1 MIAEIRP
8 LDTLFFKD
16 GKPFSRGDETW
27 ADGVFPPYPS
37 VVYGALRTWFI
48 SQQPEG
54 LSKDIL
60 KKSEKIKIN
69 QICYEFG
76 QQEILMP
83 MPLDLAEP
91 KDKLTSKRD
100 EEKEKKEYEVVGLI
114 PEMIE
119 NTVSNYPCKMAL
131 MPPKEL
137 LVEEVEQGFL
147 AKSALI
153 TYLNAPDADFSVRK
167 LADIV
172 QTEPK
177 VGIGRNYF
185 TNAIKE
191 SMLYR
196 VGMRR
201 APSFRLLVDFDHP
214 DGATGAPEASYFIKL
229 GAENKV
235 AEMHIA
241 SYERM
246 KITSDNIELKSR
258 RFKLY
263 LATPAIFIKNGWYP
277 DLTAHNINATLVAA
291 AVGKPLHIGG
301 FDMKNNSP
309 KTMFKAVPAGSVF
322 FYEAAE
328 SENMETLKERLF
340 GKSISEEIPQEIPQK
355 FPEEKMKNQGFG
367 IAYVGNW

>member
-48 SQQPEG
+48 SQHAGGFSEATR
-54 LSKDIL
+54 
-60 KKSEKIKIN
+60 KKSEDIKIN

-83 MPLDLAEP
+83 MPLDLAES
-91 KDKLTSKRD
+91 KDKPASKKM
-100 EEKEKKEYEVVGLI
+100 EEKDKKEYEVVGLI
-114 PEMIE
+114 PETIE
-119 NTVSNYPCKMAL
+119 NTVSNYPCKIAL
-131 MPPKEL
+131 MPPEKQL
-137 LVEEVEQGFL
+137 IEEVEQGFM

-153 TYLNAPDADFSVRK
+153 TYLNTPAADFSVKK
-167 LADIV
+167 LADVV

-201 APSFRLLVDFDHP
+201 TPAFKLLVDFDLP
-214 DGATGAPEASYFIKL
+214 DGATVGPEASYFIKL

-241 SYERM
+241 YSDRT
-246 KITSDNIELKSR
+246 KISSGDIELKSR

-277 DLTAHNINATLVAA
+277 DLAAHNVNATLIAA

-301 FDMKNNSP
+301 FDMKGNKP
-309 KTMFKAVPAGSVF
+309 KPMFKAVPAGSVF
-322 FYEAAE
+322 LYEAAE
-328 SENMETLKERLF
+328 SENMDTLKEHLF
-340 GKSISEEIPQEIPQK
+340 GKSISEETS
-355 FPEEKMKNQGFG
+355 EEKLKNQGFG
-367 IAYVGNW
+367 IAYIGQW

>member
-48 SQQPEG
+48 SQQPGG
-54 LSKDIL
+54 LSGDIL
-60 KKSEKIKIN
+60 SKSEKIKIN
-69 QICYEFG
+69 HICYEFG
-76 QQEILMP
+76 GNEIMMP
-83 MPLDLAEP
+83 MPLDLAES
-91 KDKLTSKRD
+91 KDKSASKRK
-100 EEKEKKEYEVVGLI
+100 EEKEKSEYEVVGLV

-119 NTVSNYPCKMAL
+119 NRVSNYPFKMVL
-131 MPPKEL
+131 MPQKEQ
-137 LVEEVEQGFL
+137 LVEEVEQGFI
-147 AKSALI
+147 AESAFM
-153 TYLNAPDADFSVRK
+153 TYLNAPDAYFSVKK

-177 VGIGRNYF
+177 VGIGRNYY
-185 TNAIKE
+185 TNTAKD

-201 APSFRLLVDFDHP
+201 ASSFRLRVDFDLP
-214 DGATGAPEASYFIKL
+214 DGAEVGHEDSYFIKL

-241 SYERM
+241 SSGRT
-246 KITSDNIELKSR
+246 KISSDDIELTSR
-258 RFKLY
+258 KFKLY
-263 LATPAIFIKNGWYP
+263 LSTPAIFIKNGWYP

-301 FDMKNNSP
+301 FDMKGNKP
-309 KTMFKAVPAGSVF
+309 KNMFKAVPAGSVF

-328 SENMETLKERLF
+328 SENMNTLKERLF
-340 GKSISEEIPQEIPQK
+340 GKSISEE
-355 FPEEKMKNQGFG
+355 MKDQGFG
-367 IAYVGNW
+367 IAYIGKW

>member
-48 SQQPEG
+48 SQDPG
-54 LSKDIL
+54 GFSKDTL
-60 KKSEKIKIN
+60 DKSKEITIN

-76 QQEILMP
+76 QEEVQMP

-91 KDKLTSKRD
+91 KATSKRD
-100 EEKEKKEYEVVGLI
+100 EVKIKKEYEVVSLI

-119 NTVSNYPCKMAL
+119 NKVSSYPCKMVL
-131 MPPKEL
+131 MPPKGR

-153 TYLNAPDADFSVRK
+153 TYLNTPDADFSVRK
-167 LADIV
+167 LADVV

-185 TNAIKE
+185 TNAINE

-201 APSFRLLVDFDHP
+201 APYFRLLVDFDLP
-214 DGATGAPEASYFIKL
+214 DGATVAPEASYFIKL

-235 AEMHIA
+235 AEIQVISSKKTKIA
-241 SYERM
+241 
-246 KITSDNIELKSR
+246 SDNIKLKSR

-277 DLTAHNINATLVAA
+277 DLIAHNINATLVAA
-291 AVGKPLHIGG
+291 AIGKPLHIGG

-328 SENMETLKERLF
+328 SENMETLKESLF
-340 GKSISEEIPQEIPQK
+340 GKSVSEE